1 MAECGHFTFAAD
13 DPDCQ
18 RLGMGAAALRYAQ
31 LGYAVLPLDRGG
43 KRPHQMLGK
52 GGVHWATRDPGAISW
67 CWTQDRA
74 ANVGVATGSASSLVV
89 IDLDIKS
96 ETNGIQAFADF
107 LSHSCLQPE
116 DSGLPWPDDVP
127 YALTPSGGM
136 HLWLRT
142 AEPVPNKVGV
152 LPGVDVRGDGGL
164 AVAPPS
170 ILLKA
175 PASRPGEAAG
185 VPVPLPYTWRS
196 GCPCSAP
203 AAPAWVSSWLAS
215 APSSSSGSGT
225 SDASQAPALAELMST
240 GIQVGQRN
248 STLYRLACSRY
259 RFWQH
264 VPDRE
269 QRVIAELGQVWQAGD
284 TSGLP
289 WAEVLTIA
297 RSAREFV
304 DDQIRRELALPTG
317 WIERM
322 TG

>member
-1 MAECGHFTFAAD
+1 MAECGHFTFAAG
-13 DPDCQ
+13 DPDCA
-18 RLGMGAAALRYAQ
+18 RLGMGAAALRYAA

-52 GGVHWATRDPGAISW
+52 GGVHWATRDPAAIEW

-74 ANVGVATGSASSLVV
+74 ANVGVATGAISHLVV
-89 IDLDIKS
+89 IDLDIKG
-96 ETNGIQAFADF
+96 ETNGWAEFESFSAAWD
-107 LSHSCLQPE
+107 LPMPWNPPAPE
-116 DSGLPWPDDVP
+116 VQ
-127 YALTPSGGM
+127 TPSGGM
-136 HLWLRT
+136 HIWLRT
-142 AEPVPNKVGV
+142 AEPVPCKVGI
-152 LPGVDVRGDGGL
+152 LPGVDIRGDGGL
-164 AVAPPS
+164 VAAPPS

-175 PASRPGEAAG
+175 PASRPGEAGG
-185 VPVPLPYTWRS
+185 VPVPLPYLWRS

-203 AAPAWVSSWLAS
+203 AAPAWVSGWLAS
-215 APSSSSGSGT
+215 APSSSSGADSSGGGHG
-225 SDASQAPALAELMST
+225 PALTELLST
-240 GIQVGQRN
+240 GIPVGQRN

-264 VPDRE
+264 TPDRE
-269 QRVIAELGQVWQAGD
+269 QRVIAELAQVWQAGD

-289 WAEVLTIA
+289 WGEVLTIA

-322 TG
+322 TQ